1 MEFTFQEDKPRAI
14 AGLEQR
20 LASALRTRSVA
31 GVFEKYWGHCLL
43 WENIKLGLT
52 PISSPRLKVSLPSW
66 SWMGYEE
73 PIQYMDVESVGVEWS
88 KKIKLPFHGTSSLS
102 NDRLFRPILIEAE
115 AYRFTL
121 SAQLVSLSERSEL
134 QTRLYFDD
142 LSRIDADAKCVIIGT
157 RRGYV
162 SELHGTSYYVLLIS
176 SKTPQSSTL
185 LQYRRVGVGLL
196 GEREIMFDGPLTLVT
211 IE

>member
-73 PIQYMDVESVGVEWS
+73 PIKYMDVESVGVEWS

-102 NDRLFRPILIEAE
+102 NDRLFWPILIEAE
-115 AYRFTL
+115 AYRFT
-121 SAQLVSLSERSEL
+121 LSERSEL

-142 LSRIDADAKCVIIGT
+142 LSEIYADAKCVIIGT
-157 RRGYV
+157 RRGYE

-176 SKTPQSSTL
+176 STTPQSSTGL
-185 LQYRRVGVGLL
+185 RYRRVGVGLL